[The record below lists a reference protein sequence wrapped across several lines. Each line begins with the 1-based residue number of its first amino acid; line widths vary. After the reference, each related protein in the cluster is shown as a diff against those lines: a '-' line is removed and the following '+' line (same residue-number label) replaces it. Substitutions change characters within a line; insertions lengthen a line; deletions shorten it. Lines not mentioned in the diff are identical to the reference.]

1 MAAIQGLIETRNA
14 LSAKWVALPG
24 NIRGVIWIM
33 LSAFWLTGMAVSIKI
48 AGETLSAWQI
58 VLLRALIALVF
69 VSPALARQ
77 GFGKLRTNRLRVHI
91 LRSVFGFG
99 GIVSLVFAVTHLEL
113 ALATTLGFT
122 RTLFVIVLA
131 LMFLGERLNAKRAI
145 ATIVGFCG
153 VVICTQPGSGG
164 EVSLWVLV
172 GLSAAVFAAA
182 VSTTIKNLTRT
193 ESPITILVWS
203 YFIMGSFAAVPAIL
217 TWKTPDLREVVI
229 ILVMAVFSTLGQTCT
244 VLGLRAGEA
253 TAVAPFDYSRL
264 LYATAAGFFIFTEV
278 PTLATFIGAAIIVAS
293 TLYIAM
299 QNAKT

>member
-1 MAAIQGLIETRNA
+1 
-14 LSAKWVALPG
+14 
-24 NIRGVIWIM
+24 M

>member
-1 MAAIQGLIETRNA
+1 VAAIQGLIETRNA